1 LFYRI
6 FQNAIFGNVFAYRY
20 YKALFNMIKFKR
32 YMSQKNNPKEDHL
45 KDSRL
50 NEEYNGKES
59 NVTDAET
66 EVNTEVVTDDEPDEV
81 SELEALKN
89 LLDQKEQEVEKEKKE
104 YLFLMAEFDNFRK
117 RTLRERTE
125 LIKSAAEKALKGILP
140 VVDDFE
146 RGLDAIKDTSD
157 AEAVKEGMRLIYNKF
172 VKYLADNGV
181 KDMQSTG
188 ADFDPD
194 MHEAVAMVPAENDA
208 EKGKVKDTVLKGY
221 MLNDKVL
228 RHAKVVVAQ

>member
-1 LFYRI
+1 
-6 FQNAIFGNVFAYRY
+6 
-20 YKALFNMIKFKR
+20 
-32 YMSQKNNPKEDHL
+32 MSQKNNPKEDNL

-157 AEAVKEGMRLIYNKF
+157 AEAVKEGMRFIYNKF

>member
-1 LFYRI
+1 MRNYTLTLRTE
-6 FQNAIFGNVFAYRY
+6 APVFVG
-20 YKALFNMIKFKR
+20 
-32 YMSQKNNPKEDHL
+32 S
-45 KDSRL
+45 
-50 NEEYNGKES
+50 G
-59 NVTDAET
+59 ET
-66 EVNTEVVTDDEPDEV
+66 IG
-81 SELEALKN
+81 
-89 LLDQKEQEVEKEKKE
+89 KKE

-228 RHAKVVVAQ
+228 RHAKSRCCPISHPVTL

>member
-1 LFYRI
+1 
-6 FQNAIFGNVFAYRY
+6 
-20 YKALFNMIKFKR
+20 M
-32 YMSQKNNPKEDHL
+32 
-45 KDSRL
+45 
-50 NEEYNGKES
+50 
-59 NVTDAET
+59 
-66 EVNTEVVTDDEPDEV
+66 TDDEPDEV

-172 VKYLADNGV
+172 VKYLAEIGRAHV
-181 KDMQSTG
+181 WT
-188 ADFDPD
+188 P
-194 MHEAVAMVPAENDA
+194 V
-208 EKGKVKDTVLKGY
+208 T
-221 MLNDKVL
+221 
-228 RHAKVVVAQ
+228 